1 MKRRA
6 LSLIISICLLF
17 GVMAPAY
24 AVSPAFGDVSGDAW
38 YADAVDYAKENG
50 LMNGTSEN
58 TFSPNG
64 AMSRAMI
71 VMILYHLAGD
81 PDTEPTSTFFD
92 VPTDEWYSIPVTWAE
107 ANDVI
112 SGYPNGM
119 FAPNDPVTREQAA
132 TILWNYQGRPSA
144 ETAQTFADQ
153 EMISG
158 YAADAVAWARGEG
171 IINGKPENIF
181 DPSGTITRAEMATML
196 YRWLSSDEE
205 LNDPKVHRI
214 LIAYFSCTGT
224 TEAVAMEIA
233 EITGANLYE
242 ITPEIPYTSE
252 DLDYGNNAS
261 RANQEQSDPSVRPS
275 ISGTVEDME
284 QYDIVFLGYPIWH
297 GQAPRVISTFLESYD
312 FSEKT
317 IVPFCTSHSSGI
329 GSSDENLHELAPD
342 ADWLNGNRFAAASSS
357 DVIRAWVDSLDLP
370 VQDAA
375 Q

>member
-233 EITGANLYE
+233 EITGADQYE

-261 RANQEQSDPSVRPS
+261 
-275 ISGTVEDME
+275 
-284 QYDIVFLGYPIWH
+284 W
-297 GQAPRVISTFLESYD
+297 SYV
-312 FSEKT
+312 K
-317 IVPFCTSHSSGI
+317 I
-329 GSSDENLHELAPD
+329 
-342 ADWLNGNRFAAASSS
+342 
-357 DVIRAWVDSLDLP
+357 
-370 VQDAA
+370 
-375 Q
+375 